1 MQTPD
6 TFRVVTLPDLREVSH
21 FICQTWERPCW
32 NYDVDLL
39 TCHIMRPTGDPGLAI
54 GHVTEN
60 GTLASFQAYMPFTV
74 EYAGAEYR
82 AVFASFLTVSAEYQ
96 RIGLARSQQAA
107 LIDLAVEKGYDLYIT
122 MCENGA
128 PSNNAVKK
136 VFKMKGLEAVPVK
149 TFCYLAGINR
159 VLQELLPATPSV
171 RTRACVEADLGAIAP
186 RLSAFGAGTDLRKR
200 ISEQDVAFLFLN
212 RPHTKTYVY
221 EVDGEIF
228 GLINVLLLEV
238 LDTEKTLNV
247 YFDNVYFGTMGGPQ
261 QREFLGD
268 VLALL
273 QAEQFSAAFMPKI
286 GYAPLEAFRYYR
298 FRAAQRE
305 LNLYIAKLK
314 PDMAH
319 CEIRPLEC
327 FYLDVY

>member
-1 MQTPD
+1 MPAPD
-6 TFRVVTLPDLREVSH
+6 TFRVVTLPDLRAVSR
-21 FICQTWERPCW
+21 FICATWERPCW
-32 NYDVDLL
+32 NYDVALL
-39 TCHIMRPTGDPGLAI
+39 TCHIMRPTGDPSLAM

-60 GTLASFQAYMPFTV
+60 GTLVSFQAYMPFTV

-82 AVFASFLTVSAEYQ
+82 AVFASFLTVSSEYQ
-96 RIGLARSQQAA
+96 RIGLARAQQAA
-107 LIDLAVEKGYDLYIT
+107 LIDRAVEKGYELYIT
-122 MCENGA
+122 MCENGS

-136 VFKMKGLEAVPVK
+136 VFKMKGLEAVPAK
-149 TFCYLAGINR
+149 TFRYLAGINR
-159 VLQELLPATPSV
+159 LVQDLLPATPSV
-171 RTRACVEADLGAIAP
+171 RTRACGETDLGAIAP
-186 RLSAFGAGTDLRKR
+186 RLSAFGDGTELRKR
-200 ISEQDVAFLFLN
+200 IAEQDLAFLFLS

-221 EVDGEIF
+221 EVDGEIA

-247 YFDNVYFGTMGGPQ
+247 YFDNVYFGTMSGPQ

-273 QAEQFSAAFMPKI
+273 QEEPFSAAFMPDI

-298 FRAAQRE
+298 FRTAQRE
-305 LNLYIAKLK
+305 ITLYMAKLK

-319 CEIRPLEC
+319 CDIRPLES